1 MSGKRDA
8 ALIAAAAFV
17 RSTTIGVTGVTL
29 AIHLAAL
36 GLTAAAVGVLI
47 GAGLAGAA
55 TATLAQS
62 VCADRIGRRRTL
74 IALAILTP
82 LGFVA
87 IALTRTS
94 SLMTL
99 APIAFFGML
108 NGMGRDR
115 GAAAALDQAILP
127 GTTSEGRRTWML
139 AWYNVSLDAGHALGA
154 LGGAVPGVLSH
165 LLGMSA
171 LDAHRVTFLVCAVAI
186 AASIV
191 CYALLTDSVELKH
204 RTEVLCHTRPGP
216 AETPVEQNFSS
227 VHHAQPHEPAQP
239 HHARPGPAATPV
251 EQNFSSVQQ
260 AQPHEPAQPHS
271 QRAHA
276 LITRLTLLFGLDSLG
291 GGFLNTSLVAYWF
304 FERFAMSEG
313 RVALLFFAARVL
325 NAASHVAAAWLA
337 KRIGLVNTMVMTHLP
352 SSLFVMLVPV
362 APSAAVASALFL
374 VREALVEMDVPTRQ
388 SYLMAIVRPEE
399 RTLASGVTSVTRNL
413 GWAAGPS
420 LAGVLMQHVA
430 MSAPLYVGSALKIA
444 YDLILYRSF
453 RNIRPPEEQRA
464 KRR

>member
-1 MSGKRDA
+1 MTRNRDA
-8 ALIAAAAFV
+8 TLIAVAAFV

-29 AIHLAAL
+29 GIYLAAL
-36 GLTAAAVGVLI
+36 GLTAIAIGVLV

-74 IALAILTP
+74 IALAILTS

-87 IALTRTS
+87 FALTRTS

-99 APIAFFGML
+99 APIAFLGML

-127 GTTSEGRRTWML
+127 GTTSEDRRTWML
-139 AWYNVSLDAGHALGA
+139 AWYNLSLDAGHALGA
-154 LGGAVPGVLSH
+154 LGGAAPSVLSG

-171 LDAHRVTFLVCAVAI
+171 LEAHRLTFLVCAGAV

-191 CYALLTDSVELKH
+191 CYALLTESVELGVER
-204 RTEVLCHTRPGP
+204 RTEVLRHE
-216 AETPVEQNFSS
+216 APVEQNFSS
-227 VHHAQPHEPAQP
+227 AQSG
-239 HHARPGPAATPV
+239 RT
-251 EQNFSSVQQ
+251 
-260 AQPHEPAQPHS
+260 
-271 QRAHA
+271 RA
-276 LITRLTLLFGLDSLG
+276 LIIRLTLLFGLDSLG

-313 RVALLFFAARVL
+313 RVALLFFAARTL

-337 KRIGLVNTMVMTHLP
+337 KRIGLVNTMVATHLP

-362 APSAAVASALFL
+362 APSAALASALFL
-374 VREALVEMDVPTRQ
+374 AREALVEMDVPTRQ

-464 KRR
+464 KRT

>member
-1 MSGKRDA
+1 MPRHRDA
-8 ALIAAAAFV
+8 TLIAVAAFV

-29 AIHLAAL
+29 AIYLAAL
-36 GLTAAAVGVLI
+36 GLTAAAVGVLV

-62 VCADRIGRRRTL
+62 VFADRIGRRRTL
-74 IALAILTP
+74 IALAILTS

-99 APIAFFGML
+99 GPIAFFGML

-127 GTTSEGRRTWML
+127 GTTSEDRRTWTL
-139 AWYNVSLDAGHALGA
+139 AWYNLSLDAGHALGA
-154 LGGAVPGVLSH
+154 LGGAAPSVLSR

-171 LDAHRVTFLVCAVAI
+171 LEAHRATFLVCAGAV

-191 CYALLTDSVELKH
+191 CYALLAESVELKH
-204 RTEVLCHTRPGP
+204 RIEVLCQTRPVQ

-227 VHHAQPHEPAQP
+227 VHHAQP
-239 HHARPGPAATPV
+239 
-251 EQNFSSVQQ
+251 
-260 AQPHEPAQPHS
+260 
-271 QRAHA
+271 QRTRA

-313 RVALLFFAARVL
+313 RVALLFFAARTL

-337 KRIGLVNTMVMTHLP
+337 KRIGLVNTMVATHLP
-352 SSLFVMLVPV
+352 SSLFVMLVPI
-362 APSAAVASALFL
+362 APSAGVASALFL

-420 LAGVLMQHVA
+420 LAGVLMQSVA
-430 MSAPLYVGSALKIA
+430 LSAPLYVGSALKIA
-444 YDLILYRSF
+444 YDLILYLSF

-464 KRR
+464 TRT

>member
-74 IALAILTP
+74 IALAILTS

-204 RTEVLCHTRPGP
+204 RTEVLCHTRPGQ

-239 HHARPGPAATPV
+239 HA
-251 EQNFSSVQQ
+251 
-260 AQPHEPAQPHS
+260 

-337 KRIGLVNTMVMTHLP
+337 KRIGLVNTMVATHLP

>member
-1 MSGKRDA
+1 
-8 ALIAAAAFV
+8 
-17 RSTTIGVTGVTL
+17 
-29 AIHLAAL
+29 
-36 GLTAAAVGVLI
+36 
-47 GAGLAGAA
+47 
-55 TATLAQS
+55 
-62 VCADRIGRRRTL
+62 
-74 IALAILTP
+74 
-82 LGFVA
+82 
-87 IALTRTS
+87 
-94 SLMTL
+94 
-99 APIAFFGML
+99 
-108 NGMGRDR
+108 
-115 GAAAALDQAILP
+115 
-127 GTTSEGRRTWML
+127 
-139 AWYNVSLDAGHALGA
+139 
-154 LGGAVPGVLSH
+154 
-165 LLGMSA
+165 MSA

-204 RTEVLCHTRPGP
+204 RTEVLCHTRPGQ

-227 VHHAQPHEPAQP
+227 VHH
-239 HHARPGPAATPV
+239 
-251 EQNFSSVQQ
+251 

-313 RVALLFFAARVL
+313 RVALLFFAARTL

-337 KRIGLVNTMVMTHLP
+337 KRIGLVNTMVATHLP

-374 VREALVEMDVPTRQ
+374 AREALVEMDVPTRQ

-413 GWAAGPS
+413 GWAVGPS
-420 LAGVLMQHVA
+420 LAGVLMQQVA

>member
-1 MSGKRDA
+1 MTRNRDA
-8 ALIAAAAFV
+8 TLIALAAFV

-29 AIHLAAL
+29 AIYLATL
-36 GLTAAAVGVLI
+36 GLTAVAVGVLV

-74 IALAILTP
+74 IALAILTS

-127 GTTSEGRRTWML
+127 GTTSEDRRTWTL
-139 AWYNVSLDAGHALGA
+139 AWYNLALDAGHALGA
-154 LGGAVPGVLSH
+154 LGAAAPTVLSR

-171 LDAHRVTFLVCAVAI
+171 LEAHRVTFLVCAGAV

-191 CYALLTDSVELKH
+191 CYALLTESVELGIKRRAKVLRH
-204 RTEVLCHTRPGP
+204 EVTEVPRHS
-216 AETPVEQNFSS
+216 AQSMTPTAVEQNLSS
-227 VHHAQPHEPAQP
+227 AQHG
-239 HHARPGPAATPV
+239 RT
-251 EQNFSSVQQ
+251 
-260 AQPHEPAQPHS
+260 
-271 QRAHA
+271 HA

-313 RVALLFFAARVL
+313 RVALLFFAARTL

-337 KRIGLVNTMVMTHLP
+337 KRIGLVNTMVATHLP

-374 VREALVEMDVPTRQ
+374 AREALVEMDVPTRQ

-413 GWAAGPS
+413 GWSVGPS
-420 LAGVLMQHVA
+420 LAGVLMQQVA

-453 RNIRPPEEQRA
+453 RKIRPPEEERVG
-464 KRR
+464 

>member
-74 IALAILTP
+74 IALAILTS

-94 SLMTL
+94 TLMTL

-216 AETPVEQNFSS
+216 A
-227 VHHAQPHEPAQP
+227 
-239 HHARPGPAATPV
+239 ATPV

-337 KRIGLVNTMVMTHLP
+337 KRIGLVNTMVATHLP

>member
-74 IALAILTP
+74 IALAILTS

-239 HHARPGPAATPV
+239 HA
-251 EQNFSSVQQ
+251 
-260 AQPHEPAQPHS
+260 

-337 KRIGLVNTMVMTHLP
+337 KRIGLVNTMVATHLP

>member
-1 MSGKRDA
+1 MTRNRDA
-8 ALIAAAAFV
+8 TLIAVAAFV

-29 AIHLAAL
+29 GIYLAAL
-36 GLTAAAVGVLI
+36 GLTAIAIGVLV

-74 IALAILTP
+74 IALAILTA

-87 IALTRTS
+87 FALTRTS

-99 APIAFFGML
+99 APIAFLGML

-127 GTTSEGRRTWML
+127 GTTSEDRRTWTL
-139 AWYNVSLDAGHALGA
+139 AWYNLSLDAGHALGA
-154 LGGAVPGVLSH
+154 LGGAAPSVLSG

-171 LDAHRVTFLVCAVAI
+171 LEAHRLTFLVCAGAV

-191 CYALLTDSVELKH
+191 CYALLTESVELGVER
-204 RTEVLCHTRPGP
+204 RTEVLRHE
-216 AETPVEQNFSS
+216 APVEQNFGS
-227 VHHAQPHEPAQP
+227 AQSG
-239 HHARPGPAATPV
+239 RT
-251 EQNFSSVQQ
+251 
-260 AQPHEPAQPHS
+260 
-271 QRAHA
+271 RA
-276 LITRLTLLFGLDSLG
+276 LIIRLTLLFGLDSLG

-313 RVALLFFAARVL
+313 RVALLFFAARTL

-337 KRIGLVNTMVMTHLP
+337 KRIGLVNTMVATHLP

-362 APSAAVASALFL
+362 APSAALASALFL
-374 VREALVEMDVPTRQ
+374 AREALVEMDVPTRQ

-464 KRR
+464 KRT

>member
-1 MSGKRDA
+1 MTRNRDA
-8 ALIAAAAFV
+8 TLIAVAAFV

-29 AIHLAAL
+29 AIYLSTL
-36 GLTAAAVGVLI
+36 GLTAVAVGVLV
-47 GAGLAGAA
+47 GAGLGGAA

-74 IALAILTP
+74 IALAILTS

-127 GTTSEGRRTWML
+127 GTTSEDRRTWTL
-139 AWYNVSLDAGHALGA
+139 AWYNLALDAGHALGA
-154 LGGAVPGVLSH
+154 LGGAAPSVLSR
-165 LLGMSA
+165 LLGMA
-171 LDAHRVTFLVCAVAI
+171 PLEAHRVTFLLCAGAV

-191 CYALLTDSVELKH
+191 CYALLTESVELSVTRRTKVLRH
-204 RTEVLCHTRPGP
+204 EVTEVLRHEGQDAQPIAP
-216 AETPVEQNFSS
+216 TPVEQNLSS
-227 VHHAQPHEPAQP
+227 AQHG
-239 HHARPGPAATPV
+239 RT
-251 EQNFSSVQQ
+251 
-260 AQPHEPAQPHS
+260 
-271 QRAHA
+271 HA
-276 LITRLTLLFGLDSLG
+276 LITRLALLFGLDSLG

-304 FERFAMSEG
+304 FERFAMSEA
-313 RVALLFFAARVL
+313 RVALLFFAARTL

-337 KRIGLVNTMVMTHLP
+337 KRIGLVNTMVATHLP

-374 VREALVEMDVPTRQ
+374 AREALVEMDVPTRQ

-413 GWAAGPS
+413 GWAVGPS
-420 LAGVLMQHVA
+420 LAGVLMQQVA

-453 RNIRPPEEQRA
+453 RKIRPPEEERT
-464 KRR
+464 

>member
-1 MSGKRDA
+1 MIRVEMTRTRDA
-8 ALIAAAAFV
+8 TLIAVAAFV

-29 AIHLAAL
+29 AIYLATL
-36 GLTAAAVGVLI
+36 GLTAVAVGVLV

-62 VCADRIGRRRTL
+62 VSADRIGRRRTL
-74 IALAILTP
+74 IALAILTS

-87 IALTRTS
+87 IALIRTS

-127 GTTSEGRRTWML
+127 GTTSEDRRTWTL
-139 AWYNVSLDAGHALGA
+139 AWYNLALDAGHALGA
-154 LGGAVPGVLSH
+154 LGGAAPTVLSR
-165 LLGMSA
+165 LLGMSP
-171 LDAHRVTFLVCAVAI
+171 LEAHRVTFLFCAGAVA
-186 AASIV
+186 ATIV
-191 CYALLTDSVELKH
+191 CYALLTESVELSIKRRTKVLRH
-204 RTEVLCHTRPGP
+204 EVTEVPRHEVTEVPRHSAQSMTP
-216 AETPVEQNFSS
+216 TPVEQNFSS
-227 VHHAQPHEPAQP
+227 AHH
-239 HHARPGPAATPV
+239 RRT
-251 EQNFSSVQQ
+251 
-260 AQPHEPAQPHS
+260 
-271 QRAHA
+271 HA

-313 RVALLFFAARVL
+313 RVALLFFAARTL

-337 KRIGLVNTMVMTHLP
+337 KRIGLVNTMVATHLP

-374 VREALVEMDVPTRQ
+374 AREALVEMDVPTRQ

-444 YDLILYRSF
+444 YDLILYGSF
-453 RNIRPPEEQRA
+453 RKIRPPEEEHA
-464 KRR
+464 

>member
-1 MSGKRDA
+1 MPGKRDA
-8 ALIAAAAFV
+8 ALIGVAAFV

-29 AIHLAAL
+29 AIYLAAL
-36 GLTAAAVGVLI
+36 GLTATAVGVI
-47 GAGLAGAA
+47 VGAGLAGAA

-74 IALAILTP
+74 IALAILTS

-94 SLMTL
+94 GLMTL

-127 GTTSEGRRTWML
+127 GTTSEDRRTWML
-139 AWYNVSLDAGHALGA
+139 AWYNLSLDAGHALGA
-154 LGGAVPGVLSH
+154 LGGAAPSVLSR

-171 LDAHRVTFLVCAVAI
+171 LDSHRVTFLVCAGAV
-186 AASIV
+186 AASIA
-191 CYALLTDSVELKH
+191 CYALLTESVELKH
-204 RTEVLCHTRPGP
+204 RTEVLCHTRPAQ

-227 VHHAQPHEPAQP
+227 VHHAQSHEHAQL
-239 HHARPGPAATPV
+239 HA
-251 EQNFSSVQQ
+251 
-260 AQPHEPAQPHS
+260 
-271 QRAHA
+271 QRTHA
-276 LITRLTLLFGLDSLG
+276 LITRLTLLFGLDSIG

-337 KRIGLVNTMVMTHLP
+337 KRIGLVNTMVATHLP

-374 VREALVEMDVPTRQ
+374 AREALVEMDVPTRQ

-413 GWAAGPS
+413 GWAVGPS
-420 LAGVLMQHVA
+420 LAGVLMQQVA
-430 MSAPLYVGSALKIA
+430 LSAPLYVGSALKIA

-453 RNIRPPEEQRA
+453 RNIRPPEEESA
-464 KRR
+464 RRT

>member
-1 MSGKRDA
+1 MTRNRDA
-8 ALIAAAAFV
+8 TLIALAAFV

-29 AIHLAAL
+29 AIYLATL
-36 GLTAAAVGVLI
+36 GLTAVAVGALV

-62 VCADRIGRRRTL
+62 LCADRIGRRRTL
-74 IALAILTP
+74 IALAILTS

-99 APIAFFGML
+99 APVAFFGML

-127 GTTSEGRRTWML
+127 GTTSEDRRTWTL
-139 AWYNVSLDAGHALGA
+139 AWYNLALDAGHAIGA
-154 LGGAVPGVLSH
+154 LGGAAPTVLSRV
-165 LLGMSA
+165 LGMSA
-171 LDAHRVTFLVCAVAI
+171 LEAHRVTFLVCAGAV

-191 CYALLTDSVELKH
+191 CYALLTESVELSIKRRTKVLRH
-204 RTEVLCHTRPGP
+204 EVTEVLRHWGQGAQPMPPTRVVTP
-216 AETPVEQNFSS
+216 TPVEQNFSS
-227 VHHAQPHEPAQP
+227 AQYG
-239 HHARPGPAATPV
+239 RT
-251 EQNFSSVQQ
+251 
-260 AQPHEPAQPHS
+260 
-271 QRAHA
+271 HA
-276 LITRLTLLFGLDSLG
+276 LVTRLTLLFGLDSLG

-313 RVALLFFAARVL
+313 RVALLFFAARTL

-337 KRIGLVNTMVMTHLP
+337 KRIGLVNTMVATHLP
-352 SSLFVMLVPV
+352 SSLFLMLVPV

-374 VREALVEMDVPTRQ
+374 AREALVEMDVPTRQ

-413 GWAAGPS
+413 GWAVGPS
-420 LAGVLMQHVA
+420 LAGVLMQQVA

-453 RNIRPPEEQRA
+453 RKIRPPEEERVG
-464 KRR
+464 

>member
-1 MSGKRDA
+1 MSDRRVLYGSAFLR
-8 ALIAAAAFV
+8 ALA
-17 RSTTIGVTGVTL
+17 TGMMGVLLG
-29 AIHLAAL
+29 IHLAKI
-36 GLTAAAVGVLI
+36 GLDEAAI
-47 GAGLAGAA
+47 GLVISAGLAGAA
-55 TATLAQS
+55 LAALLATFG
-62 VCADRIGRRRTL
+62 ADRAGRRL
-74 IALAILTP
+74 FLVVLALVGAGGTAVFAASS
-82 LGFVA
+82 GA
-87 IALTRTS
+87 IAC
-94 SLMTL
+94 
-99 APIAFFGML
+99 AAAAFLGML

-239 HHARPGPAATPV
+239 HA
-251 EQNFSSVQQ
+251 
-260 AQPHEPAQPHS
+260 

-337 KRIGLVNTMVMTHLP
+337 KRIGLVNTMVATHLP

>member
-74 IALAILTP
+74 IALATLTA

-204 RTEVLCHTRPGP
+204 RTEVLCHTRPGQ

-227 VHHAQPHEPAQP
+227 VHH
-239 HHARPGPAATPV
+239 
-251 EQNFSSVQQ
+251 

-337 KRIGLVNTMVMTHLP
+337 KRIGLVNTMVATHLP

>member
-1 MSGKRDA
+1 MTRNRDA
-8 ALIAAAAFV
+8 TLIALAAFV
-17 RSTTIGVTGVTL
+17 RATRIGVTGVTL
-29 AIHLAAL
+29 AIYLATL
-36 GLTAAAVGVLI
+36 GLTAVAVGVLV

-74 IALAILTP
+74 IALAILTS

-87 IALTRTS
+87 IALTRMS

-99 APIAFFGML
+99 APVAFFGML

-127 GTTSEGRRTWML
+127 GTTSEDRRTWTL
-139 AWYNVSLDAGHALGA
+139 AWYNLALDAGHALGA
-154 LGGAVPGVLSH
+154 LGGAVPTVLSRV
-165 LLGMSA
+165 LGLSSLA
-171 LDAHRVTFLVCAVAI
+171 AHRVTFLVCAGAV

-191 CYALLTDSVELKH
+191 CYALLTESVELGIE
-204 RTEVLCHTRPGP
+204 RGTEVPRHVEQNFSSAQQGPQPVAPTRVVTP
-216 AETPVEQNFSS
+216 TPVEQNFSS
-227 VHHAQPHEPAQP
+227 AQYG
-239 HHARPGPAATPV
+239 RT
-251 EQNFSSVQQ
+251 
-260 AQPHEPAQPHS
+260 
-271 QRAHA
+271 HA
-276 LITRLTLLFGLDSLG
+276 LVTRLTLLFGLDSLG

-313 RVALLFFAARVL
+313 RVALLFFAARTL

-337 KRIGLVNTMVMTHLP
+337 KRIGLVNTMVATHLP

-374 VREALVEMDVPTRQ
+374 AREALVEMDVPTRQ

-413 GWAAGPS
+413 GWAVGPS
-420 LAGVLMQHVA
+420 LAGVLMQQVA

-444 YDLILYRSF
+444 YDVILYRSF
-453 RNIRPPEEQRA
+453 RGIRPPEEQPRVV
-464 KRR
+464 RT

>member
-1 MSGKRDA
+1 MLGKRNA
-8 ALIAAAAFV
+8 ALIAVAAFV

-29 AIHLAAL
+29 GIYLAAL
-36 GLTAAAVGVLI
+36 GLTVTAVGVLV

-74 IALAILTP
+74 IALAILTS

-87 IALTRTS
+87 IALTRTA

-127 GTTSEGRRTWML
+127 GTTSEDRRTWML
-139 AWYNVSLDAGHALGA
+139 AWYNLSLDAGHALGA
-154 LGGAVPGVLSH
+154 LGGAAPSMLSH
-165 LLGMSA
+165 LLGLSA
-171 LDAHRVTFLVCAVAI
+171 LEAHRVTFLVCAGAVA
-186 AASIV
+186 SSVV
-191 CYALLTDSVELKH
+191 CYALLTESVELGKR
-204 RTEVLCHTRPGP
+204 RTEVLRHGGIAPTL
-216 AETPVEQNFSS
+216 VEQNFSS
-227 VHHAQPHEPAQP
+227 AQDASSAQ
-239 HHARPGPAATPV
+239 HGRT
-251 EQNFSSVQQ
+251 
-260 AQPHEPAQPHS
+260 
-271 QRAHA
+271 HA
-276 LITRLTLLFGLDSLG
+276 LIARLTLLFGLDSLG

-313 RVALLFFAARVL
+313 RVALLFFAARTL

-337 KRIGLVNTMVMTHLP
+337 KRIGLVNTMVATHLP

-374 VREALVEMDVPTRQ
+374 AREALVEMDVPTRQ

-420 LAGVLMQHVA
+420 LAGVLMQQVA
-430 MSAPLYVGSALKIA
+430 MSSPLYVGSALKIA

-453 RNIRPPEEQRA
+453 RNIRPPEERGRRA
-464 KRR
+464 EARRMTP

>member
-74 IALAILTP
+74 IALAILTS

-239 HHARPGPAATPV
+239 H
-251 EQNFSSVQQ
+251 
-260 AQPHEPAQPHS
+260 S

-337 KRIGLVNTMVMTHLP
+337 KRIGLVNTMVATHLP

>member
-74 IALAILTP
+74 IALAILTS

-239 HHARPGPAATPV
+239 H
-251 EQNFSSVQQ
+251 
-260 AQPHEPAQPHS
+260 S

-337 KRIGLVNTMVMTHLP
+337 KRIGLVNTMVATHLP

-453 RNIRPPEEQRA
+453 RDIRPPEEQRA

>member
-1 MSGKRDA
+1 MTRNREA
-8 ALIAAAAFV
+8 TLVALAAFV

-29 AIHLAAL
+29 AIYLATL
-36 GLTAAAVGVLI
+36 GLTAVAVGVLV

-74 IALAILTP
+74 IALAILTS
-82 LGFVA
+82 LGFLA

-115 GAAAALDQAILP
+115 GAASALDQAILP
-127 GTTSEGRRTWML
+127 GTTSEDRRTWTL
-139 AWYNVSLDAGHALGA
+139 AWYNLALDAGHALGA
-154 LGGAVPGVLSH
+154 LGGAAPTVLSR

-171 LDAHRVTFLVCAVAI
+171 LEAHRVTFLVCAGAV

-191 CYALLTDSVELKH
+191 CYALLTESVELSIAR
-204 RTEVLCHTRPGP
+204 RTVITP
-216 AETPVEQNFSS
+216 TPVEQNFSS
-227 VHHAQPHEPAQP
+227 AQHA
-239 HHARPGPAATPV
+239 GT
-251 EQNFSSVQQ
+251 
-260 AQPHEPAQPHS
+260 
-271 QRAHA
+271 HA

-313 RVALLFFAARVL
+313 RVALLFFAARTL

-337 KRIGLVNTMVMTHLP
+337 KRIGLVNTMVATHLP

-374 VREALVEMDVPTRQ
+374 AREALVEMDVPTRQ

-413 GWAAGPS
+413 GWAVGPS
-420 LAGVLMQHVA
+420 LAGVLMQQVA

-453 RNIRPPEEQRA
+453 RKIRPPEEERVG
-464 KRR
+464 

>member
-74 IALAILTP
+74 IALATLTA

-239 HHARPGPAATPV
+239 H
-251 EQNFSSVQQ
+251 
-260 AQPHEPAQPHS
+260 S

-337 KRIGLVNTMVMTHLP
+337 KRIGLVNTMVATHLP

-420 LAGVLMQHVA
+420 LAGVLMQYVA

-453 RNIRPPEEQRA
+453 RNIRPPEEQRP

>member
-74 IALAILTP
+74 IALATLTA

-239 HHARPGPAATPV
+239 HA
-251 EQNFSSVQQ
+251 
-260 AQPHEPAQPHS
+260 

-337 KRIGLVNTMVMTHLP
+337 KRIGLVNTMVATHLP

>member
-74 IALAILTP
+74 IALATLTA

-239 HHARPGPAATPV
+239 H
-251 EQNFSSVQQ
+251 
-260 AQPHEPAQPHS
+260 S

-337 KRIGLVNTMVMTHLP
+337 KRIGLVNTMVATHLP

>member
-1 MSGKRDA
+1 MTRNRDA
-8 ALIAAAAFV
+8 TLIAVAAFV

-29 AIHLAAL
+29 AIYLAAL
-36 GLTAAAVGVLI
+36 GFTAAAVGVLV

-74 IALAILTP
+74 IALATLTS

-99 APIAFFGML
+99 APIAFLGML

-127 GTTSEGRRTWML
+127 GTTTEDRRTWSL
-139 AWYNVSLDAGHALGA
+139 AWYNLSLDAGHALGA
-154 LGGAVPGVLSH
+154 LGGAAPSVLSR

-171 LDAHRVTFLVCAVAI
+171 LEAHRAAFLVCAGAV

-191 CYALLTDSVELKH
+191 CYALLTESVELKR
-204 RTEVLCHTRPGP
+204 RTEVLYHTRPMQ

-227 VHHAQPHEPAQP
+227 VHHAQ
-239 HHARPGPAATPV
+239 RT
-251 EQNFSSVQQ
+251 
-260 AQPHEPAQPHS
+260 
-271 QRAHA
+271 RA
-276 LITRLTLLFGLDSLG
+276 LVTRLTLLFGLDSLG
-291 GGFLNTSLVAYWF
+291 GGFLNTSLIAYWF

-313 RVALLFFAARVL
+313 RVALLFFAARTL

-337 KRIGLVNTMVMTHLP
+337 KRIGLVNTMVATHLP

-374 VREALVEMDVPTRQ
+374 AREALVEMDVPTRQ

-420 LAGVLMQHVA
+420 LAGALMQHVA
-430 MSAPLYVGSALKIA
+430 LSAPLYVGSALKIA

-453 RNIRPPEEQRA
+453 RNIRPPEEQRP
-464 KRR
+464 RRK

>member
-1 MSGKRDA
+1 MTRNRDA
-8 ALIAAAAFV
+8 TLIAVAAFV

-29 AIHLAAL
+29 AIYLAAL
-36 GLTAAAVGVLI
+36 GLTAIAIGVLV

-74 IALAILTP
+74 IALAILTS

-87 IALTRTS
+87 FALTRTS

-99 APIAFFGML
+99 APIAFLGML

-127 GTTSEGRRTWML
+127 GTTSEDRRTWML
-139 AWYNVSLDAGHALGA
+139 AWYNLSLDAGHALGA
-154 LGGAVPGVLSH
+154 LGGAAPSVLSG

-171 LDAHRVTFLVCAVAI
+171 LEAHRLTFLVCAGAV

-191 CYALLTDSVELKH
+191 CYALLTESVELGVER
-204 RTEVLCHTRPGP
+204 RTEVLRHRSSRRDTCGTELQFCSRAASRTR
-216 AETPVEQNFSS
+216 AASC
-227 VHHAQPHEPAQP
+227 
-239 HHARPGPAATPV
+239 ART
-251 EQNFSSVQQ
+251 
-260 AQPHEPAQPHS
+260 
-271 QRAHA
+271 HA
-276 LITRLTLLFGLDSLG
+276 LIIRLTLLFGLDSLG

-313 RVALLFFAARVL
+313 RVALLFFAARTL

-337 KRIGLVNTMVMTHLP
+337 KRIGLVNTMVATHLP

-362 APSAAVASALFL
+362 APSAALASALFL
-374 VREALVEMDVPTRQ
+374 AREALVEMDVPTRQ

-464 KRR
+464 KRT

>member
-74 IALAILTP
+74 IALATLTA

-204 RTEVLCHTRPGP
+204 RTEVLSHTRPGQ

-227 VHHAQPHEPAQP
+227 VHH
-239 HHARPGPAATPV
+239 
-251 EQNFSSVQQ
+251 

-337 KRIGLVNTMVMTHLP
+337 KRIGLVNTMVATHLP

>member
-74 IALAILTP
+74 IALAILTS

-227 VHHAQPHEPAQP
+227 VHHAQA
-239 HHARPGPAATPV
+239 
-251 EQNFSSVQQ
+251 
-260 AQPHEPAQPHS
+260 HEPAQPHS

-337 KRIGLVNTMVMTHLP
+337 KRIGLVNTMVATHLP

>member
-1 MSGKRDA
+1 MTRNRDA
-8 ALIAAAAFV
+8 TLIAVTAFV

-29 AIHLAAL
+29 AIYLATL
-36 GLTAAAVGVLI
+36 GLTAVAVGVLV

-74 IALAILTP
+74 IALAILTS
-82 LGFVA
+82 LGFLA

-115 GAAAALDQAILP
+115 GAAAALDQVILP
-127 GTTSEGRRTWML
+127 GTASEDRRTWTL
-139 AWYNVSLDAGHALGA
+139 AWYNLALDAGHALGA
-154 LGGAVPGVLSH
+154 LGGAAPSVLSR
-165 LLGMSA
+165 LLFMSP
-171 LDAHRVTFLVCAVAI
+171 LEAHRVTFLFCAGAV

-191 CYALLTDSVELKH
+191 CYALLTESVELSVER
-204 RTEVLCHTRPGP
+204 RTEVLRHT
-216 AETPVEQNFSS
+216 AQSMTPT
-227 VHHAQPHEPAQP
+227 HG
-239 HHARPGPAATPV
+239 RT
-251 EQNFSSVQQ
+251 
-260 AQPHEPAQPHS
+260 
-271 QRAHA
+271 HA

-313 RVALLFFAARVL
+313 RVALLFFAARTL

-337 KRIGLVNTMVMTHLP
+337 KRIGLVNTMVATHLP

-374 VREALVEMDVPTRQ
+374 AREALVEMDVPTRQ

-420 LAGVLMQHVA
+420 LAGVLMQQVA

-453 RNIRPPEEQRA
+453 RKIRPPEEEHA
-464 KRR
+464 

>member
-74 IALAILTP
+74 IALATLTA

-239 HHARPGPAATPV
+239 H
-251 EQNFSSVQQ
+251 
-260 AQPHEPAQPHS
+260 S

-337 KRIGLVNTMVMTHLP
+337 KRIGLVNTMVATHLP

-420 LAGVLMQHVA
+420 LAGVLMQYVA